1 VSGVP
6 ALVPAVPIE
15 VRVVDV
21 VVFRRVQKGW
31 QVLALRRAAGTRC
44 PGSWEMVHGKVN
56 TDESLEAAARR
67 ELFEE
72 TGLRAETML
81 SITMHPFYLVPRRT
95 VQIAAVFAAVVPGDA
110 PMVRSEEHDKHG
122 WVTVAAARRRF
133 SWPHDRRH
141 LDEAF
146 ALLRTP
152 AVHDVLLVPEVPE
165 VPAVPAVPA
174 VP

>member
-1 VSGVP
+1 M
-6 ALVPAVPIE
+6 PAVPIE

-31 QVLALRRAAGTRC
+31 QVLVLRRAAGTRC

-56 TDESLEAAARR
+56 EGESLEAAARR
-67 ELFEE
+67 ELHEE
-72 TGLRAETML
+72 TGLTAESL
-81 SITMHPFYLVPRRT
+81 FSITMHPFYLVPRQT

-110 PMVRSEEHDKHG
+110 PVVRGDEHDKHG

-133 SWPHDRRH
+133 SWPHERRH
-141 LDEAF
+141 LDDAF

-152 AVHDVLLVPEVPE
+152 AVHDVLLLP
-165 VPAVPAVPA
+165 PA
-174 VP
+174 